1 MNGFNYAD
9 PTQLKKDLAQAAY
22 DTLMAATSNS
32 TKFSCLD
39 PACETNGHLIGL
51 KLMSINTYNAIIALR
66 LAGGELIADII
77 ADLEPCGC

>member
-9 PTQLKKDLAQAAY
+9 PTQLKKDLAQTGY
-22 DTLMAATSNS
+22 DTLMSATANS
-32 TKFSCLD
+32 DKFACLN
-39 PACETNGHLIGL
+39 PACENNGHLIEL

-66 LAGGELIADII
+66 LADGDLIADII

>member
-9 PTQLKKDLAQAAY
+9 PTQLKKDLAQTGY
-22 DTLMAATSNS
+22 DTLMSATSNS
-32 TKFSCLD
+32 NKFSCLN

-66 LAGGELIADII
+66 LASGEAIADIV
-77 ADLEPCGC
+77 ADLDPCGC